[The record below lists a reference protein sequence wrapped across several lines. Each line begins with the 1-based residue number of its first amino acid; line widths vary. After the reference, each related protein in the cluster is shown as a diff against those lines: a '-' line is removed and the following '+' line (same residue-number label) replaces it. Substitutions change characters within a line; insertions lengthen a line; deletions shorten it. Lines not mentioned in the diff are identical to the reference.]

1 MSINLNDFIAPVPN
15 FPKPGIVF
23 RDISPLLAAP
33 EVFKVAV
40 RSMSELVKCS
50 GATMIVGIESR
61 GFIFAAP
68 IAIEVGIPMVL
79 VRKAGKL
86 PGDLEQAH
94 YGLEYGKDTLEVK
107 RGVIPTGARIAIIDD
122 VLATGGT
129 AVATEDLVTRVGGEV
144 VSFVFLLELLELNG
158 RARVGG
164 SRVAA
169 LLSS

>member
-1 MSINLNDFIAPVPN
+1 MA
-15 FPKPGIVF
+15 
-23 RDISPLLAAP
+23 
-33 EVFKVAV
+33 
-40 RSMSELVKCS
+40 ELVDRS

-68 IAIEVGIPMVL
+68 VALEVGIPMVL

-86 PGDLEQAH
+86 PGDLEQVS

-107 RGVIPTGARIAIIDD
+107 RGVIPIGARTAIIDD

-129 AVATEDLVTRVGGEV
+129 AVATEDLVRRVGGEV

-158 RARVGG
+158 RARVGDT
-164 SRVAA
+164 RVAA